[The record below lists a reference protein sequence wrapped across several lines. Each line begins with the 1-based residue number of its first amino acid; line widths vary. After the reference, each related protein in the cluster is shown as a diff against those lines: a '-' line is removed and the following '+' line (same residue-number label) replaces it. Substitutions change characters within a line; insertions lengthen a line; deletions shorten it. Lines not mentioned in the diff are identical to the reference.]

1 MRYFAITFIPCIV
14 LYPFLIRLF
23 RRLHV
28 GQFIREEGPDLHGYK
43 TGTPTMGGVLF
54 STFAA
59 LSCFAFGYTIDGF
72 TIVLF
77 SLIGFL
83 DDLLSVVR
91 KKSLGLRAWQK
102 LSLQIV
108 FAAVLVILI
117 KPDTKLR
124 IPFVQK
130 DLELGNVYW
139 IFAVLL
145 IAGLSNATNLTDGLD
160 GLATSVFLTSAIPY
174 WLLLGKSADSLILLS
189 LCLMAFL
196 FYNIKPA
203 KVFMGDTG
211 SLALGALIAVV
222 SIRTSTEIVA
232 LLCSTVFI
240 AETLS
245 VIIQVSSY
253 KLFKKRVFKMSPIH
267 HHFELL
273 GWSEERIVQ
282 MFALVNL
289 TVSMFVLL
297 SEKAL

>member
-1 MRYFAITFIPCIV
+1 
-14 LYPFLIRLF
+14 
-23 RRLHV
+23 
-28 GQFIREEGPDLHGYK
+28 
-43 TGTPTMGGVLF
+43 MGGVLF

-59 LSCFAFGYTIDGF
+59 LSCFAFGYTIDGLA
-72 TIVLF
+72 IVLF

-117 KPDTKLR
+117 KPDTKLQ

-189 LCLMAFL
+189 LCLMAFFVL
-196 FYNIKPA
+196 QHQTCESVHGRHWFTRTRSIDRRRFDKNLH
-203 KVFMGDTG
+203 GDR
-211 SLALGALIAVV
+211 
-222 SIRTSTEIVA
+222 RTA
-232 LLCSTVFI
+232 LLDC
-240 AETLS
+240 LH
-245 VIIQVSSY
+245 
-253 KLFKKRVFKMSPIH
+253 R
-267 HHFELL
+267 
-273 GWSEERIVQ
+273 
-282 MFALVNL
+282 
-289 TVSMFVLL
+289 
-297 SEKAL
+297 